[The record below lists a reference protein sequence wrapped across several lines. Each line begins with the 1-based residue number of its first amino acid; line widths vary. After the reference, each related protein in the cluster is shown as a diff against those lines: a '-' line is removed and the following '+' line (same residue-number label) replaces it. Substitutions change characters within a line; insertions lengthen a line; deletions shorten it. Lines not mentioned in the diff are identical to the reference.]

1 MTEPPKPPMPPL
13 PTPEQSLESQRQFVK
28 ILPFILGFGWIG
40 FNIIFFFFV
49 STNFSEVILI
59 QIGITTAVAIAT
71 LVADVVFYKYM
82 IKNMEQMAQQL
93 ASKTED
99 ESNQDQT
106 ESWWA
111 K

>member
-1 MTEPPKPPMPPL
+1 MTAPPKPPMPSR
-13 PTPEQSLESQRQFVK
+13 PTPEQSLASQRQCVK
-28 ILPFILGFGWIG
+28 ILPFIRGFGWIG

-49 STNFSEVILI
+49 STNFSDVILI
-59 QIGITTAVAIAT
+59 QIGLTTAVAIAT

-93 ASKTED
+93 ASKTEV